1 MQKKP
6 EAINKC
12 IGRDQRYFDS
22 MIIDACKTPGT
33 TESPAAMKLAAS
45 TQVLPND
52 FYDGSIAMY
61 NAVKQQ
67 T

>member
-1 MQKKP
+1 
-6 EAINKC
+6 
-12 IGRDQRYFDS
+12 